1 MINENIKN
9 IKLTDFHYDLPHAKI
24 AQFPLEERDKA
35 KLLVYSKGQLTD
47 EYFYNIGDYL
57 PKDAYLIF
65 NDTKVIHARLLFKK
79 GDGATIEIFLLSPD
93 DPKDMSLALTKT
105 DNCQWKCL
113 IGNKKRWKANAI
125 LTQQI
130 KIGENVVEI
139 SAKLSNREENI
150 VEFSLNSSVYTFGEV
165 IHELGKMPLPPYIR
179 RDPTDTDD
187 SHYQTVYS
195 KVSGAVA
202 CPTAGLHFTDNVI
215 KKLESKGIGHDFVTL
230 HVSAGT
236 FQPVKDES
244 IWQHN
249 MHSEQIIISKS
260 TLQNIY
266 AHLDTIVAVGTT
278 SMRTLESI
286 YWYGLKLMNH
296 KEFQNDC
303 LVEKLDAYAVYENTP
318 SVKTVFAAIIEFM
331 EANNLPEICGQT
343 EILILPSYDF
353 KVCKGLITNFH
364 MPNTTLMFL
373 IAAFMGED
381 WRKMYSLA
389 LEKDYRFLSY
399 GDATL
404 LLP

>member
-1 MINENIKN
+1 MMNENIKN
-9 IKLTDFHYDLPHAKI
+9 VKLTDFYYDLPHSKI

-47 EYFYNIGDYL
+47 EHFYNIGDYL
-57 PKDAYLIF
+57 PKEAYLIF

-93 DPKDMSLALTKT
+93 EPKDMSLALTKT

-113 IGNKKRWKANAI
+113 IGNKKRWKADVI
-125 LTQQI
+125 LTQRI
-130 KIGENVVEI
+130 KIGEDEVEI
-139 SAKLSNREENI
+139 SAKLINREENI
-150 VEFSLNSSVYTFGEV
+150 VEFSLNNSTYTFGEI
-165 IHELGKMPLPPYIR
+165 IHESGKMPLPPYIR
-179 RDPTDTDD
+179 RDPNQSDD
-187 SHYQTVYS
+187 SHYQTIYS

-215 KKLESKGIGHDFVTL
+215 EKLNNKGIGHDFVTL

-236 FQPVKDES
+236 FQPVKDDAV
-244 IWQHN
+244 WQHN
-249 MHSEQIIISKS
+249 MHSEQIIISKA
-260 TLQNIY
+260 TLKNIY
-266 AHLDTIVAVGTT
+266 EHLDTIIAVGTT
-278 SMRTLESI
+278 SLRTLESI
-286 YWYGLKLMNH
+286 YWYGLKLINR
-296 KEFQNDC
+296 KECSNDC

-318 SVKTVFAAIIEFM
+318 SVKMVFEAIINDM
-331 EANNLPEICGQT
+331 ELKNLAFLCGQT
-343 EILILPSYDF
+343 EILIMPSYDF

-373 IAAFMGED
+373 IAAFMGDD
-381 WRKMYSLA
+381 WRKMYDVA

>member
-1 MINENIKN
+1 MINETIKN
-9 IKLTDFHYDLPHAKI
+9 IKLTDFYYDLPQSRI
-24 AQFPLEERDKA
+24 AQFPLEERDEA

-47 EYFYNIGDYL
+47 THFYDIGAYL
-57 PKDAYLIF
+57 PKDAFLIF

-79 GDGATIEIFLLSPD
+79 AGGTTIEIFLLTPE
-93 DPKDMSLALTKT
+93 DPKDMSVALTKT

-113 IGNKKRWKANAI
+113 IGNKKRWKADGI
-125 LTQQI
+125 LTQRI
-130 KIGENVVEI
+130 KIGEDEVEI
-139 SAKLSNREENI
+139 SAKLTHREDNI
-150 VEFSLNSSVYTFGEV
+150 VEFSLSNARYTFGEI

-179 RDPTDTDD
+179 RDPTQSDD

-215 KKLESKGIGHDFVTL
+215 EKLQKKGIGHDFVTL

-236 FQPVKDES
+236 FQPVKDDA

-260 TLQNIY
+260 TLENIHK
-266 AHLDTIVAVGTT
+266 HLDTIVAVGTT
-278 SMRTLESI
+278 SLRVLESI

-296 KEFQNDC
+296 KAFHNDF
-303 LVEKLDAYAVYENTP
+303 LVEKLDPYTDYENTP
-318 SVKTVFAAIIEFM
+318 SVKAVLEAILENM
-331 EANNLPEICGQT
+331 ARNNVPYICGST

-353 KVCKGLITNFH
+353 KICKGLITNFH
-364 MPNTTLMFL
+364 LPNTTLMFL
-373 IAAFMGED
+373 IAAFIGDD
-381 WRKMYSLA
+381 WRKMYDAA

-399 GDATL
+399 GDASL

>member
-1 MINENIKN
+1 MNENIKN
-9 IKLTDFHYDLPHAKI
+9 VKLTDFYYDLPPSKI

-35 KLLVYSKGQLTD
+35 KLLVYSKGQLQD
-47 EYFYNIGDYL
+47 EYFYNIGYYL
-57 PKDAYLIF
+57 PKEAHLVF

-79 GDGATIEIFLLSPD
+79 VDGATIEIFLLSPE

-113 IGNKKRWKANAI
+113 IGNKKRWKADGI
-125 LTQQI
+125 LTQRI
-130 KIGENVVEI
+130 KIGENEVEI
-139 SAKLSNREENI
+139 SAKLTDREANI
-150 VEFSLNSSVYTFGEV
+150 VEFSLNSSAYTFGEI

-179 RDPTDTDD
+179 RDPNQSDD

-215 KKLESKGIGHDFVTL
+215 KKLENKGIGHDFVTL

-236 FQPVKDES
+236 FQPVKDDAV
-244 IWQHN
+244 WQHT
-249 MHSEQIIISKS
+249 MHSEQIIIAHS
-260 TLQNIY
+260 TLKNIY
-266 AHLDTIVAVGTT
+266 EHVDTIIAVGTT
-278 SMRTLESI
+278 SMRTLESL
-286 YWYGLKLMNH
+286 YWYGLKLVNG
-296 KEFQNDC
+296 KKFTNDC
-303 LVEKLDAYAVYENTP
+303 LVEKLDAYAIYENTP
-318 SVKTVFAAIIEFM
+318 SVKTVFSAILDNM
-331 EANNLPEICGQT
+331 TTHNLTHICGQT
-343 EILILPSYDF
+343 EILIMPSYDF

-373 IAAFMGED
+373 IAAFMGDD
-381 WRKMYSLA
+381 WRKMYDHA

>member
-1 MINENIKN
+1 MIKETIKN
-9 IKLTDFHYDLPHAKI
+9 IKLTDFYYDLPQSKI

-47 EYFYNIGDYL
+47 THFYNIGDYL
-57 PKDAYLIF
+57 PNDAFLIF

-79 GDGATIEIFLLSPD
+79 VGGTTIEIFLLTPE

-113 IGNKKRWKANAI
+113 IGNKKRWKADGT
-125 LTQQI
+125 LTQRI
-130 KIGENVVEI
+130 KIGDDDVDI
-139 SAKLSNREENI
+139 SAKLTHREDNI
-150 VEFSLNSSVYTFGEV
+150 VEFSLSNARYTFGEI

-179 RDPTDTDD
+179 RDPTQSDD

-215 KKLESKGIGHDFVTL
+215 KKLDSKGIGHDFVTL

-236 FQPVKDES
+236 FQPVKDDA

-260 TLQNIY
+260 TLENIY
-266 AHLDTIVAVGTT
+266 KHLDTIVAVGTT
-278 SMRTLESI
+278 SLRVLESI

-296 KEFQNDC
+296 KEFHNDF
-303 LVEKLDAYAVYENTP
+303 LVEKLDPYTDYESTP
-318 SVKTVFAAIIEFM
+318 SVKAVLEAIIENM
-331 EANNLPEICGQT
+331 ARNNVPYICGST

-353 KVCKGLITNFH
+353 KICKGLITNFH

-373 IAAFMGED
+373 IAAFMGDD
-381 WRKMYSLA
+381 WRKMYNVA

-399 GDATL
+399 GDASL

>member
-1 MINENIKN
+1 MINDHIKN
-9 IKLTDFHYDLPHAKI
+9 IKLTDFHYDLPHSKI

-35 KLLVYSKGQLTD
+35 KLMVYSKGQLID
-47 EYFYNIGDYL
+47 AYFYNIGEYL

-79 GDGATIEIFLLSPD
+79 GDGATIEIFLLNPE
-93 DPKDMSLALTKT
+93 DPKDISLALTKT

-113 IGNKKRWKANAI
+113 IGNKKRWKVDGI
-125 LTQQI
+125 LKQQI
-130 KIGENVVEI
+130 KIGADVVEI
-139 SAKLSNREENI
+139 SAKLADKEENI
-150 VEFSLNSSVYTFGEV
+150 VEFSLSNSLYTFGEV

-179 RDPTDTDD
+179 REPNQDDD
-187 SHYQTVYS
+187 SHYQTIYS

-202 CPTAGLHFTDNVI
+202 CPTAGLHFTDNVL
-215 KKLESKGIGHDFVTL
+215 KNLQSKGFGLDFVTL

-249 MHSEQIIISKS
+249 MHSEQIVISKS
-260 TLQNIY
+260 TLENIY
-266 AHLDTIVAVGTT
+266 AHLDTIIAVGTT
-278 SMRTLESI
+278 SLRVLESI
-286 YWYGLKLMNH
+286 YWYGLKLINRIAFNH
-296 KEFQNDC
+296 DC
-303 LVEKLDAYAVYENTP
+303 LVEKLDPYTVYEHTP
-318 SVKTVFAAIIEFM
+318 SVKKVFEAIIDNM
-331 EANNLPEICGQT
+331 KVNNISYISGST
-343 EILILPSYDF
+343 EILIMPSYDF

-364 MPNTTLMFL
+364 LPNTTLMFL
-373 IAAFMGED
+373 IAAFVGED
-381 WRKMYSLA
+381 WRKIYNAA

>member
-9 IKLTDFHYDLPHAKI
+9 IKLTDFHYDLPHSKI

-35 KLLVYSKGQLTD
+35 KLLIYSKGQLID
-47 EYFYNIGDYL
+47 EHFYNIGDYL
-57 PKDAYLIF
+57 PKDSYLIF

-79 GDGATIEIFLLSPD
+79 VNGATIEIFLLNPD
-93 DPKDMSLALTKT
+93 DPKDISLALTKT

-113 IGNKKRWKANAI
+113 IGNKKRWKGGGI

-130 KIGENVVEI
+130 KIGEDTVEI
-139 SAKLSNREENI
+139 SAKLTNREENI
-150 VEFSLNSSVYTFGEV
+150 VEFSLSSSVYTFGEV

-179 RDPTDTDD
+179 RDPTQGDD
-187 SHYQTVYS
+187 SHYQTIYS

-202 CPTAGLHFTDNVI
+202 CPTAGLHFTDNVV
-215 KKLESKGIGHDFVTL
+215 KNLDSKGFGHDFVTL

-236 FQPVKDES
+236 FQPVKDEA

-260 TLQNIY
+260 TLKNMY

-278 SMRTLESI
+278 SLRVLESI

-296 KEFQNDC
+296 KEFHNDC
-303 LVEKLDAYAVYENTP
+303 LVEKLDPYSIYENTP
-318 SVKTVFAAIIEFM
+318 SVKTVLEAII
-331 EANNLPEICGQT
+331 NNMTLNNIPYICGST

-353 KVCKGLITNFH
+353 KVCKALITNFH

>member
-1 MINENIKN
+1 MIKETIKN
-9 IKLTDFHYDLPHAKI
+9 IKLTDFYYDLPQSRI

-35 KLLVYSKGQLTD
+35 KLLVYSKGQMTD
-47 EYFYNIGDYL
+47 THFYDIGAYL
-57 PKDAYLIF
+57 PKDAFLIF

-79 GDGATIEIFLLSPD
+79 VGGTTIEIFLLTPE
-93 DPKDMSLALTKT
+93 DPRDMNLALTKT
-105 DNCQWKCL
+105 DNCSWKCL
-113 IGNKKRWKANAI
+113 IGNKKRWKADGI
-125 LTQQI
+125 LTQLI
-130 KIGENVVEI
+130 KIGEDEIEI
-139 SAKLSNREENI
+139 SAKLTHREDNI
-150 VEFSLNSSVYTFGEV
+150 VEFSLSDARYTFGEI

-179 RDPTDTDD
+179 RDPTQSDD

-215 KKLESKGIGHDFVTL
+215 EKLQNKGIGHDFVTL

-236 FQPVKDES
+236 FQPVKDDA

-260 TLQNIY
+260 TLENILG
-266 AHLDTIVAVGTT
+266 HLDTIVAVGTT
-278 SMRTLESI
+278 SLRVLESI

-296 KEFQNDC
+296 KEFHNDF
-303 LVEKLDAYAVYENTP
+303 LVEKLDPYTDYESTP
-318 SVKTVFAAIIEFM
+318 SVKAVLEAIIENM
-331 EANNLPEICGQT
+331 TRNNVPYICGST

-353 KVCKGLITNFH
+353 KICKGLITNFH
-364 MPNTTLMFL
+364 LPNTTLMFL
-373 IAAFMGED
+373 IAAFMGDD
-381 WRKMYSLA
+381 WRKMYDAA

-399 GDATL
+399 GDASL

>member
-1 MINENIKN
+1 MINDNIKN
-9 IKLTDFHYDLPHAKI
+9 IKLTDFHYDLPPSKI

-35 KLLVYSKGQLTD
+35 KLLVYSKGTLID
-47 EYFYNIGDYL
+47 EHFYNIPDYL
-57 PKDAYLIF
+57 PDNAFLIF

-79 GDGATIEIFLLSPD
+79 LDGATIEIFLLNPD
-93 DPKDMSLALTKT
+93 DPKDMSLALAKT

-113 IGNKKRWKANAI
+113 IGNKKRWKGDAI

-130 KIGENVVEI
+130 RIGEDTVGI
-139 SAKLSNREENI
+139 SAKLTNREENI
-150 VEFSLNSSVYTFGEV
+150 VEFSLNGSTHTFGEI
-165 IHELGKMPLPPYIR
+165 IHQLGKMPLPPYIR
-179 RDPTDTDD
+179 REANANDD
-187 SHYQTVYS
+187 SHYQTIYS
-195 KVSGAVA
+195 KTSGAVA
-202 CPTAGLHFTDNVI
+202 CPTAGLHFTENVI
-215 KKLESKGIGHDFVTL
+215 KKLDSKGFRHDFVTL

-236 FQPVKDES
+236 FQPVKDDA

-260 TLQNIY
+260 TLQNILE
-266 AHLDTIVAVGTT
+266 HLDTIIAVGTT
-278 SMRTLESI
+278 SMRVLESI
-286 YWYGLKLMNH
+286 YWYGLKLMNNIECQ
-296 KEFQNDC
+296 KGI
-303 LVEKLDAYAVYENTP
+303 LVEKLDPYCTYESTP
-318 SVKTVFAAIIEFM
+318 SVKEVLTSIMDNMVL
-331 EANNLPEICGQT
+331 NNIPYICGAT

-353 KVCKGLITNFH
+353 KICKGLITNFH

-381 WRKMYSLA
+381 WRKMYSVA

>member
-1 MINENIKN
+1 MINDNIKN
-9 IKLTDFHYDLPHAKI
+9 IKLTDFHYDLPTSKI

-35 KLLVYSKGQLTD
+35 KLLIYSKGQLMD
-47 EYFYNIGDYL
+47 AHFYNISEYL
-57 PKDAYLIF
+57 PKAAYLIF

-79 GDGATIEIFLLSPD
+79 VGGATIEIFLLNPE
-93 DPKDMSLALTKT
+93 DPKDINLALTKT

-113 IGNKKRWKANAI
+113 IGNKKRWKADAI

-130 KIGENVVEI
+130 KIGDNTVEI
-139 SAKLSNREENI
+139 SAKLTNREENI
-150 VEFSLNSSVYTFGEV
+150 VEFSLSNARYTFGEV

-179 RDPTDTDD
+179 RNPNQGDD
-187 SHYQTVYS
+187 SHYQTIYS

-215 KKLESKGIGHDFVTL
+215 EKLNGKGFGHDFVTL

-236 FQPVKDES
+236 FQPVKDDAV
-244 IWQHN
+244 WQHT
-249 MHSEQIIISKS
+249 MHSEQIIISQA
-260 TLQNIY
+260 TLKNIY

-278 SMRTLESI
+278 SLRVLESL
-286 YWYGLKLMNH
+286 YWYGLKLINQG
-296 KEFQNDC
+296 ESPDEC
-303 LVEKLDAYAVYENTP
+303 LVEKLDPYRDYENTP
-318 SVKTVFAAIIEFM
+318 SVKVVFEAILDNM
-331 EANNLPEICGQT
+331 ARNNTQYICGST
-343 EILILPSYDF
+343 EILIMPGYDF

-381 WRKMYSLA
+381 WRKMYDRA
-389 LEKDYRFLSY
+389 LENDYRFLSY

>member
-1 MINENIKN
+1 M
-9 IKLTDFHYDLPHAKI
+9 
-24 AQFPLEERDKA
+24 
-35 KLLVYSKGQLTD
+35 G
-47 EYFYNIGDYL
+47 
-57 PKDAYLIF
+57 
-65 NDTKVIHARLLFKK
+65 
-79 GDGATIEIFLLSPD
+79 
-93 DPKDMSLALTKT
+93 
-105 DNCQWKCL
+105 
-113 IGNKKRWKANAI
+113 
-125 LTQQI
+125 
-130 KIGENVVEI
+130 
-139 SAKLSNREENI
+139 NREDNI
-150 VEFSLNSSVYTFGEV
+150 VQFSLSDSNYTLGEI

-179 RDPTDTDD
+179 RDPTQSDD

-215 KKLESKGIGHDFVTL
+215 EKLNNKGIGHNFVTL

-236 FQPVKDES
+236 FQPVKDDA

-249 MHSEQIIISKS
+249 MHSEQIIISKA
-260 TLQNIY
+260 TLKNIY
-266 AHLDTIVAVGTT
+266 EHLDTIIAVGTT
-278 SMRTLESI
+278 SLRTLESI

-296 KEFQNDC
+296 KAFKNDC

-318 SVKTVFAAIIEFM
+318 SVKTIFASIIDNM
-331 EANNLPEICGQT
+331 EANNLCEIYGST
-343 EILILPSYDF
+343 EILIMPSYDF

-373 IAAFMGED
+373 IAAFMGDD
-381 WRKMYSLA
+381 WRKMYNMA

>member
-1 MINENIKN
+1 MNENIKN
-9 IKLTDFHYDLPHAKI
+9 IKLTDFYYDLPPAKI

-35 KLLVYSKGQLTD
+35 KLLVYSKGQLID
-47 EYFYNIGDYL
+47 EHFYNIGDYL

-79 GDGATIEIFLLSPD
+79 VGGAAIEIFLLSPES
-93 DPKDMSLALTKT
+93 PKDMNLALTQT

-113 IGNKKRWKANAI
+113 IGNKKRWKADGI
-125 LTQQI
+125 LTQRI
-130 KIGENVVEI
+130 KIGEDEVDI
-139 SAKLSNREENI
+139 SAKLANREENI
-150 VEFSLNSSVYTFGEV
+150 VEFSLSSTDYTFGQI

-179 RDPTDTDD
+179 RDPTQGDD
-187 SHYQTVYS
+187 SHYQTIYS

-215 KKLESKGIGHDFVTL
+215 KTLNNKGIGHDFVTL

-236 FQPVKDES
+236 FQPVKDDAV
-244 IWQHN
+244 WQHN
-249 MHSEQIIISKS
+249 MHSEQIIMSEA
-260 TLQNIY
+260 TLRNIY
-266 AHLDTIVAVGTT
+266 EHLDAIIAVGTT
-278 SMRTLESI
+278 SLRVLESI

-296 KEFQNDC
+296 KKFSSDC
-303 LVEKLDAYAVYENTP
+303 LVEKLDAYSVYENTP
-318 SVKTVFAAIIEFM
+318 SVKTVFAAILDHM
-331 EANNLPEICGQT
+331 KANNLSHICGST
-343 EILILPSYDF
+343 EILIMPSYDF

-381 WRKMYSLA
+381 WRKMYNVA